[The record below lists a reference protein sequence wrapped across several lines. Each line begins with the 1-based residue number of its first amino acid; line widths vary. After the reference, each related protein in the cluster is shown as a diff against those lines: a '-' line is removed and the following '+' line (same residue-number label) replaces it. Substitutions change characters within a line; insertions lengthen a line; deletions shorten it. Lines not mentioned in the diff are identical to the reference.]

1 MPNSVAIEAIPVSC
15 FSVAWRAP
23 TCCCCTSRTDLK
35 TLVTPTCG
43 VSATPTCGVSGFRDT
58 PTCGVPRP
66 VVCVAD
72 TPACGV
78 SATGERPSDTPAC
91 GVSRAG
97 PAGPDTS
104 GRGVAG
110 AAAADPDTPGSGV
123 SAPGGSASDTP
134 RSGVSVSACGVR
146 KIRIVLWYF
155 LRSTCTSPVARNS
168 ASVRDTTLSLVSS
181 SPASVRCLMP
191 ISSTS
196 SPRVHARPNVHSERY
211 QSFSRCDPS
220 LTRRARR
227 MNVSGCSG
235 AEASECGS
243 RGCGFVYA
251 SAGAVPVGRSAE
263 GLVFDPGVGV
273 D

>member
-23 TCCCCTSRTDLK
+23 ACCCCTSRTDLK

-58 PTCGVPRP
+58 LTCGVSETE
-66 VVCVAD
+66 VCA
-72 TPACGV
+72 
-78 SATGERPSDTPAC
+78 S
-91 GVSRAG
+91 
-97 PAGPDTS
+97 
-104 GRGVAG
+104 
-110 AAAADPDTPGSGV
+110 DTPGSGV
-123 SAPGGSASDTP
+123 SVPDERSSDTP
-134 RSGVSVSACGVR
+134 TCGVSGTGPACSDTPGSGVSVPDERSSDTPTCGVSASAWGVR
-146 KIRIVLWYF
+146 KIRMVLWYF
-155 LRSTCTSPVARNS
+155 LRVTCTSPVARSS

-181 SPASVRCLMP
+181 SPASVPCLMP

-196 SPRVHARPNVHSERY
+196 SLRVHARPNEHSARY

-227 MNVSGCSG
+227 MNVSGCAG

-243 RGCGFVYA
+243 RG
-251 SAGAVPVGRSAE
+251 
-263 GLVFDPGVGV
+263 
-273 D
+273 

>member
-1 MPNSVAIEAIPVSC
+1 MACVSDTPV
-15 FSVAWRAP
+15 
-23 TCCCCTSRTDLK
+23 
-35 TLVTPTCG
+35 
-43 VSATPTCGVSGFRDT
+43 CGVSGA
-58 PTCGVPRP
+58 G
-66 VVCVAD
+66 
-72 TPACGV
+72 PAW
-78 SATGERPSDTPAC
+78 SDTPVRR
-91 GVSRAG
+91 VS
-97 PAGPDTS
+97 
-104 GRGVAG
+104 AG
-110 AAAADPDTPGSGV
+110 AAVASDTPRSGV
-123 SAPGGSASDTP
+123 SSPGGSASDTP
-134 RSGVSVSACGVR
+134 ACGVSVSACGVR

-155 LRSTCTSPVARNS
+155 LRSTCTSPVARSS

-211 QSFSRCDPS
+211 QSFSRCDPT

-251 SAGAVPVGRSAE
+251 RAGAAPVDRSTE